1 MRRAEERTGRSW
13 RRWCASPAVL
23 LPLLMLSMNANAA
36 AQSGGSEVPRGGLR
50 GEILDPQGL
59 PVPDATVVL
68 TLGTGGLLETTSDAA
83 GAFVFGDLPLGPHAA
98 TVIRAGFSVSTV
110 EVVVDGAGEAAV
122 SIPLEIAFAEDVT
135 VLGQQQERTLQDTE
149 ASVVVT
155 TGAQLEASTNTDLY
169 RLVEV
174 TPNVN
179 SSFGNKG
186 FSIRGIDQRG
196 LGGGSGLLVSV
207 KVDGATIQDNQ
218 GTFFGPYSTWDMGQ
232 VEIFRGPQSTQQG
245 RNSLAGAIVLESAD
259 PVYETQV
266 KGRFSLGNLSSN
278 QSSGTVNVP
287 LVDNKAALRVS
298 FDQRRTDGWVT
309 NPTRDQ
315 NDYDFRDSMNVRT
328 KLRFDPTARFRG
340 VMTLSYTDSRGGE
353 DSIDVERFRGTGERF
368 NVSNEPAE
376 EGSRHQVAT
385 VDLGYDLSGAFS
397 LESTSSVYHHD
408 YLREEDFDQSP
419 LPGGDLDFT
428 TDDRWVSQ
436 EVSLRYAGGGRASG
450 VVGLYYA
457 NLWDS
462 QDALANGP
470 GVVIGLPGST
480 VTGFFTVRERT
491 ENAALFGEF
500 DLALADRW
508 SLTLGARY
516 DDESRETRNR
526 QGIRVTPPNPFFPDR
541 PAPEELLEASYRAFL
556 PKAALTRAWSTGLST
571 TFSYQKGYRAG
582 GRSIA
587 FVSQQVSDF
596 DPEFTHN
603 YEFALRARS
612 ADRRWQA
619 NTNLFYIDWRDQQVT
634 ALTDF
639 GHEFDTITV
648 NAGESTLYG
657 FEAQSEYW
665 LIENLSVYGSVG
677 LMRTRFDEFVDGALD
692 LAGNQFPYAP
702 NWSFVAGTSWR
713 VDEWVGDLHLAAQD
727 DAFSE
732 RENDPRFHVGGRKLL
747 NVRAGYQRERWGLF
761 FFGRNLLDEAYLMQA
776 WETTGLGFP
785 LAGRSG
791 EPKTYGL
798 ELTVGI

>member
-1 MRRAEERTGRSW
+1 MRRADERTGRAW
-13 RRWCASPAVL
+13 RRWCAATAVFI
-23 LPLLMLSMNANAA
+23 PLVTLSMNAA
-36 AQSGGSEVPRGGLR
+36 AQSGTAEGLRGGLR
-50 GEILDPQGL
+50 GEVLDPQGL

-68 TLGTGGLLETTSDAA
+68 TLGTGGLLETTSDDA
-83 GAFVFGDLPLGPHAA
+83 GAFVFDGLPPGPHAA
-98 TVIRAGFSVSTV
+98 TVIRAGFSVRTV
-110 EVVVDGAGEAAV
+110 DVVVDGGGEAAV

-135 VLGQQQERTLQDTE
+135 VVGQQQERTLQDTE

-259 PVYETQV
+259 PVYEPLV
-266 KGRFSLGNLSSN
+266 KGRFSLGNLAAN
-278 QSSGTVNVP
+278 HTSGTVNVP

-309 NPTRDQ
+309 NPTRSQ

-353 DSIDVERFRGTGERF
+353 DSIDVDRFRRTGERV
-368 NVSNEPAE
+368 NLSDEPAE

-385 VDLGYDLSGAFS
+385 VDLAYDLSGAFS
-397 LESTSSVYHHD
+397 LESTSSVYNHD
-408 YLREEDFDQSP
+408 YLRTEDFDQSP
-419 LPGGDLDFT
+419 VPGGDLDYT
-428 TDDRWVSQ
+428 TDDRWVTQ
-436 EVSLRYAGGGRASG
+436 EVGLRYAGSDRASG

-457 NLWDS
+457 NLDDS
-462 QDALANGP
+462 QNALANGS
-470 GVVIGLPGST
+470 GAILGLPGAT

-500 DLALADRW
+500 DLALANRW

-516 DDESRETRNR
+516 DDESRETRNT
-526 QGIRVTPPNPFFPDR
+526 QGIRVTPPTPFFPDR
-541 PAPEELLEASYRAFL
+541 PAQEEVLDASYRAFL
-556 PKAALTRAWSTGLST
+556 PKAALTRAWSPELST
-571 TFSYQKGYRAG
+571 TFSYQRGYRAG

-587 FVSQQVSDF
+587 FVSQQIGDF

-603 YEFALRARS
+603 YELALRARS

-619 NTNLFYIDWRDQQVT
+619 NTNVFYIDWRDQQVT
-634 ALTDF
+634 ALTDY

-657 FEAQSEYW
+657 FEAQTEYW
-665 LIENLSVYGSVG
+665 LIQNLSLYGSVG
-677 LMRTRFDEFVDGALD
+677 LMRTRFDEFVDGDLD

-747 NVRAGYQRERWGLF
+747 NTRFGYQRERWGLF
-761 FFGRNLLDEAYLMQA
+761 FFGRNLLGEAYLMQA
-776 WETTGLGFP
+776 WEATGAGYLIG
-785 LAGRSG
+785 GRSG
-791 EPKTYGL
+791 EPRTYGL